1 MRSCGEKTDSI
12 LGGGAKEV
20 EFRNELR
27 LLIPQP
33 LSLLLVFCPQG
44 PFGEHRSRYLQVRR
58 QRCHLWGGRR
68 ITPNALITLMRLI
81 LGLLRS
87 LFLKEKEGGVR
98 ERGKK
103 AKIVTLFQR
112 EKLRQKW
119 GTNLTL
125 RLDLRRMVSIPIFSV
140 PFKSPNYLK
149 LSHSS
154 LTVFCRY
161 LRVSLT
167 PRCIKWPVD

>member
-20 EFRNELR
+20 EFRIELR

-33 LSLLLVFCPQG
+33 LSLLLVFCLQG

-103 AKIVTLFQR
+103 AQ
-112 EKLRQKW
+112 
-119 GTNLTL
+119 NCH
-125 RLDLRRMVSIPIFSV
+125 
-140 PFKSPNYLK
+140 PFPKGETEAEVGDELY
-149 LSHSS
+149 
-154 LTVFCRY
+154 
-161 LRVSLT
+161 
-167 PRCIKWPVD
+167 IKT